1 MHDAGGQK
9 KEQAYY
15 IAPLQPPTLAPVKA
29 WGSSEGAGRI
39 GLALIRV
46 QNYCFFLKYA
56 NLFKNKKK

>member
-1 MHDAGGQK
+1 MMQEGKIK

-39 GLALIRV
+39 GLALRL
-46 QNYCFFLKYA
+46 N
-56 NLFKNKKK
+56 

>member
-1 MHDAGGQK
+1 MHDAGGGIK

-39 GLALIRV
+39 GLALRL
-46 QNYCFFLKYA
+46 N
-56 NLFKNKKK
+56 